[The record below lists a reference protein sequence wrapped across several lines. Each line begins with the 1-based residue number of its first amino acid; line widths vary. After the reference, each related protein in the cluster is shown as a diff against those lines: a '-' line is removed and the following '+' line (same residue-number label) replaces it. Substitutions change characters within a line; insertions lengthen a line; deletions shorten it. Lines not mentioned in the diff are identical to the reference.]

1 MRQIAKFVYACI
13 AVLIVTIP
21 VTIALTS
28 DTYRNTPL
36 KQWDPNS
43 GYRAALFQSLTE
55 EKVQRGH
62 LDQMWF
68 SVNFSGGGTRAAAF
82 AYGVLEELADIEI
95 TVDEQPLS
103 LVEEVDEVSGVS
115 GGSFTASYYAL
126 NGDRIFEDYEA
137 RFLKRNVQGAL
148 IFRLLW
154 PWNWVRLMSPYYSR
168 SDLAIDYYDEYIFGG
183 ATFADLEKGEGP
195 TLRVNATDLST
206 GNAFRFSQ
214 GQFDFLCSDLSSFP
228 VARAVGASAAVPMLF
243 PPVMLRNYSGTCGFD
258 PPAWLERALGKS
270 RQLSVRR
277 WRNAR
282 VLESYLDSELRPFIH
297 LVDGGISDNLAI
309 RDPLEMAAD
318 VTYSEMSYEIFR
330 DLRYVVSL
338 VVNAQTES
346 KIVWSLV
353 DQNPS
358 VGSLLASMTNAQID
372 VLSSETLELMLNLQT
387 LLKERTA
394 QANLPTEFY
403 LIEVSFQNTEDKAE
417 REYLNSLPTSLSL
430 PDEDVDRLRKNARE
444 LLRNNPEFQRLL
456 RDLGKV
462 VPLRINS

>member
-1 MRQIAKFVYACI
+1 
-13 AVLIVTIP
+13 
-21 VTIALTS
+21 
-28 DTYRNTPL
+28 
-36 KQWDPNS
+36 
-43 GYRAALFQSLTE
+43 
-55 EKVQRGH
+55 
-62 LDQMWF
+62 
-68 SVNFSGGGTRAAAF
+68 
-82 AYGVLEELADIEI
+82 
-95 TVDEQPLS
+95 
-103 LVEEVDEVSGVS
+103 
-115 GGSFTASYYAL
+115 
-126 NGDRIFEDYEA
+126 
-137 RFLKRNVQGAL
+137 
-148 IFRLLW
+148 
-154 PWNWVRLMSPYYSR
+154 MSPYYSR

-282 VLESYLDSELRPFIH
+282 VLESYLDSEVRPFIH